1 MNTEI
6 FRKYAQLAVKVGVN
20 LHPGQDVVITASTS
34 TADFVTEVVRVCYE
48 QGASSVTI
56 DWTNHEIEKLRWQY
70 EDANVMS
77 QLLPWEEEQLKH
89 RMNTFP
95 CKIRIED
102 ADPELLNDIDA
113 NKLAT
118 VNHTRMTAIKKYRD
132 FEVLNTQWVIIAVPS
147 IAWAKKVFP
156 EYSDDQAYESLWRA
170 IIDILHLESENPAQK
185 WKAHLEELSKRATY
199 MNHLHLDYL
208 VYTSANGTNL
218 KVKLHPQHMWLAPII
233 KNIDGIPFTA
243 NLPTEEVFTMP
254 QRDGVDG
261 VVVSTKPLS
270 LNGQLVENFK
280 IRFQNGKATEV
291 TAEKGFD
298 ALENMLNMDANSRH
312 LGEVSLVPFNS
323 PINRTNLLFQ
333 KTLFDENACCHF
345 AFGFGLKNNIQGY
358 EHLSEEEFHEIG
370 FNFSVN
376 HVDFMIGSED
386 LNVVGYDF
394 EGNTYQIFEHGT
406 WAFSI

>member
-20 LHPGQDVVITASTS
+20 LHPEQDVVITASTS
-34 TADFVTEVVRVCYE
+34 TAAFVTEVVRVCYE
-48 QGASSVTI
+48 AGASSVTI

-70 EDANVMS
+70 EDASVMAK
-77 QLLPWEEEQLKH
+77 LLPWQEEQLKH
-89 RMNTFP
+89 RMDTFP

-102 ADPELLNDIDA
+102 ADPELLNEIDA
-113 NKLAT
+113 DKLAS
-118 VNHTRMTAIKKYRD
+118 VNHARMAAIKKYRD
-132 FEVLNTQWVIIAVPS
+132 FEILNTQWVIIAVPS
-147 IAWAKKVFP
+147 VGWAKKVFP
-156 EYSDDQAYESLWRA
+156 ECSEEQAVEKLWQA
-170 IIDILHLESENPAQK
+170 VIDVLRLHSQDPAQD
-185 WKAHLEELSKRATY
+185 WADHLEELSQRADY
-199 MNHLHLDYL
+199 MNHLKLDYL

-218 KVKLHPQHMWLAPII
+218 KVKLHPQHVWLAPII

-270 LNGQLVENFK
+270 LNGQLVEDFK
-280 IRFQNGKATEV
+280 VRFQDGKAVEV
-291 TAEKGFD
+291 TARRGLD
-298 ALENMLNMDANSRH
+298 TLENMLNMDDNSRR

-358 EHLSEEEFHEIG
+358 ENLTEEDFRNLG

-394 EGNTYQIFEHGT
+394 QGNSHQIFEHGT
-406 WAFSI
+406 WAFTL

>member
-77 QLLPWEEEQLKH
+77 TLLPWQEEQLKH
-89 RMNTFP
+89 RMDTFP

-102 ADPELLNDIDA
+102 ADPELLNGIDA
-113 NKLAT
+113 DKLAS
-118 VNHTRMTAIKKYRD
+118 VNHARMAAVKKYRD
-132 FEVLNTQWVIIAVPS
+132 FEILNTQWVIIAVPS
-147 IAWAKKVFP
+147 IGWAKKVFP
-156 EYSDDQAYESLWRA
+156 EYSDEQAYEHLWRA
-170 IIDILHLESENPAQK
+170 IIHVLHLESENPAQD
-185 WKAHLEELSKRATY
+185 WATHLDELSRRADY
-199 MNHLHLDYL
+199 MNQLHLDYL
-208 VYTSANGTNL
+208 IYTSTNGTNL
-218 KVKLHPQHMWLAPII
+218 KVKLHPQHVWLAPII

-270 LNGQLVENFK
+270 LNGKLVEDFK
-280 IRFQNGKATEV
+280 IRFQDGKAVKV
-291 TAEKGFD
+291 TARKGLET
-298 ALENMLNMDANSRH
+298 LENMLNMDANSRH

-323 PINRTNLLFQ
+323 PINCTDLLFQ

-358 EHLSEEEFHEIG
+358 ETLSEEDFREMG

-376 HVDFMIGSED
+376 HVDFMIGSGD
-386 LNVVGYDF
+386 LNVIGYDF
-394 EGNTYQIFEHGT
+394 EGNSYQIFEHGT
-406 WAFSI
+406 WAFAL